1 MPHPGAGED
10 ARAGLADTIRAKL
23 DHLNASSRM
32 TEEDMP
38 QAPNGIHHLAFMAGD
53 IKKHIA
59 FFSDVVGCP
68 LVALFDMHGVP
79 GGLHAFLRLNERC
92 YFSIVQLPKVDEIP
106 IELGK
111 THAGN
116 GALPSAPGTL
126 QHVAFRVATDADL
139 IAMRDRIRS
148 HGVNIIGPIDHG
160 MCRSIYFAGPDQ
172 MTLEVAT
179 STETIDPDRWIDP
192 TVLAKAGISADEAAR
207 FRSPAD
213 YSGPSP
219 VKQPDYDAAKPH
231 MAYPK
236 EMYLQML
243 RTPDETITAVA
254 SYPNPPVPA

>member
-1 MPHPGAGED
+1 M
-10 ARAGLADTIRAKL
+10 
-23 DHLNASSRM
+23 S
-32 TEEDMP
+32 

-79 GGLHAFLRLNERC
+79 GGLHAFLRLNDHC
-92 YFSIVQLPKVDEIP
+92 YFSIVQLPKVDQIP

-116 GALPSAPGTL
+116 GALPCAPGTL
-126 QHVAFRVATDADL
+126 QHLAFRVASDADL

-179 STETIDPDRWIDP
+179 SDETIDPARWIDP
-192 TVLAKAGISADEAAR
+192 AVLAKAGISGDEAAR
-207 FRSPAD
+207 FRAPPA
-213 YSGPSP
+213 YVGPSP
-219 VKQPDYDAAKPH
+219 VEQPHYDPEKPH

-243 RTPDETITAVA
+243 RTADETISAVA
-254 SYPNPPVPA
+254 SYPTPPVAAMA

>member
-1 MPHPGAGED
+1 M
-10 ARAGLADTIRAKL
+10 
-23 DHLNASSRM
+23 S
-32 TEEDMP
+32 
-38 QAPNGIHHLAFMAGD
+38 QAPNGIHHVAFMTGD

-59 FFSDVVGCP
+59 FFADVIGCP

-79 GGLHAFLRLNERC
+79 GGLHAFLKLNDHS
-92 YFSIVQLPKVDEIP
+92 YFSIVQLPNVDQIA

-126 QHVAFRVATDADL
+126 QHLAFRVATDADL
-139 IAMRDRIRS
+139 ITMRDRIRS

-179 STETIDPDRWIDP
+179 SEQAIDPNRWIDP
-192 TVLAKAGISADEAAR
+192 VVLAKAGISTDEAAR
-207 FRSPAD
+207 FRAPAA
-213 YSGPSP
+213 YEGPSP
-219 VKQPDYDAAKPH
+219 VKQPAYDPDKPH

-236 EMYLQML
+236 DMYLQML
-243 RTPDETITAVA
+243 RTADETIRAVA
-254 SYPNPPVPA
+254 SYPTPPVAP

>member
-1 MPHPGAGED
+1 MAQHP
-10 ARAGLADTIRAKL
+10 T
-23 DHLNASSRM
+23 
-32 TEEDMP
+32 
-38 QAPNGIHHLAFMAGD
+38 GIHHLAFMAGD

-59 FFSDVVGCP
+59 FFSEVMGCP

-79 GGLHAFLRLNERC
+79 GGLHAFLRMNDHS
-92 YFSIVQLPKVDEIP
+92 YFSIVQLPDVDKIP

-126 QHVAFRVATDADL
+126 QHLAFGVDTDADL

-148 HGVNIIGPIDHG
+148 HGVNVIGPIDHG

-179 STETIDPDRWIDP
+179 SQEAIDPKAWIDP
-192 TVLAKAGISADEAAR
+192 SVLAKAGIDAEEAER
-207 FRSPAD
+207 FKAPAA
-213 YSGPSP
+213 YAGESP
-219 VKQPDYDAAKPH
+219 VAQPAYAEDKPH

-236 EMYLQML
+236 ETYLRML
-243 RTPDETITAVA
+243 TVPDEVITASA
-254 SYPNPPVPA
+254 SYVDPPVKVPA